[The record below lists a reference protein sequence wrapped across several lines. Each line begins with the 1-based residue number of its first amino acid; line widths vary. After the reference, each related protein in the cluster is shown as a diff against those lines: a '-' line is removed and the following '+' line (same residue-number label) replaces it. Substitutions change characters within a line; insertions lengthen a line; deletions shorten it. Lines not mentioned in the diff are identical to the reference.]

1 MVDNIDLNRVS
12 PLLSSTERVK
22 RVDRKQSDSKQ
33 PPFEGD
39 LKDEQKKKKKKK
51 KKEDGA
57 GEKTV
62 STQGS
67 SPPPAPEAKGGR
79 KVKKKS
85 DPEQVKK
92 IIDIR
97 V

>member
-22 RVDRKQSDSKQ
+22 RVDRKQRDSQQ
-33 PPFEGD
+33 PPYTD
-39 LKDEQKKKKKKK
+39 ALKDEQKKKKKKK

-57 GEKTV
+57 GEKPV
-62 STQGS
+62 STRDS
-67 SPPPAPEAKGGR
+67 LPPLAPEAKGDR

>member
-1 MVDNIDLNRVS
+1 MVDNIKLNRVS
-12 PLLSSTERVK
+12 PLLSSTERIK
-22 RVDRKQSDSKQ
+22 RVDRKQHDSQQ
-33 PPFEGD
+33 PPFEGA
-39 LKDEQKKKKKKK
+39 LKDDQKKKKKKK

-62 STQGS
+62 STRDS
-67 SPPPAPEAKGGR
+67 SPQPDPEAEGGR